1 MSARKCDLSQPPQVG
16 GIWKDLMMPDHA
28 MAAPS
33 RLGCAALV
41 IVLSLGLAACSSS
54 SSSST
59 SASGNSKSSS
69 AWYNPVGWFESGEA
83 KGDPAPLDGTPPE
96 VADTPN
102 RPEAKPNAAA
112 QRKDLAQGLLAD
124 RDNARYTDEELRG
137 RPAGAP
143 PPPPST
149 NPRPAPTPSFP
160 TPSAAP
166 RTGVEPAE
174 LPPPPASAKPQ
185 AAVEPDA
192 GAAVTAQSDVAA
204 ESASVAVAE
213 APAAAPQPAAPA
225 PQTVAATTVAGE
237 TLNAMPGVAPIAPAP
252 ELAPGSVHAPVAAAA
267 PAAVP
272 SAGVVPVAMAAA
284 APAAPPIDAPATN
297 LMQDAFAQALAQAE
311 AGNRAPAGPVAAAPP
326 VPALAGGPSPAQ
338 AAQVAVAPAA
348 PAAVAGFPPVGTA
361 GPEFPGTGRQTPVAQ
376 INFAAGS
383 AKLPANAGA
392 SLRRAADAWRQ
403 SGGLLRIVGRAAP
416 IEGDRSGRDVM
427 ASFSLAMSRAEAVG
441 RELTRIGVSPA
452 ALQIDGQGG
461 DPGARDAATEIIL
474 EN

>member
-1 MSARKCDLSQPPQVG
+1 MSTRKCDLSQPPQVG

-59 SASGNSKSSS
+59 SSSSSSKSSS

-83 KGDPAPLDGTPPE
+83 KGDPAPLDGTAPE

-174 LPPPPASAKPQ
+174 LPPPPTKPQ
-185 AAVEPDA
+185 AAVEPATDTT
-192 GAAVTAQSDVAA
+192 VTAQAAPVAEPSPA
-204 ESASVAVAE
+204 EVAE
-213 APAAAPQPAAPA
+213 AAARAAPQ
-225 PQTVAATTVAGE
+225 PQTVAATTVSGE
-237 TLNAMPGVAPIAPAP
+237 TLNALPGVAPIAPAP
-252 ELAPGSVHAPVAAAA
+252 EMGPGRVAAPVPAAAAVAATPVAA
-267 PAAVP
+267 
-272 SAGVVPVAMAAA
+272 VVPVAMAAP
-284 APAAPPIDAPATN
+284 APAVSAPPPIDAPATN

-311 AGNRAPAGPVAAAPP
+311 AGNRAPAGPVAAAPS
-326 VPALAGGPSPAQ
+326 VPALAGGPSPAL

-416 IEGDRSGRDVM
+416 VEGDRTGRDVM